1 MNIDRRMFSLIGG
14 HRAPFIL
21 SIAASG
27 AAAVMVIGQAA
38 SLSRLVNDAFI
49 EKAPPAALLPSI
61 GFFALFSMLRMFLGW
76 LGHAEANRGTIAVR
90 KDLFGRLTGAIAL
103 RGPLYARSLPSGRL
117 STTLIKGVE
126 ALDAYFSQFL
136 PQLVL
141 ALLAPLIILIAV
153 FPVDPVSGFILLATA
168 PLIPIFMALIGKRAG
183 AMTDRQWETLSR
195 MSGYF
200 LDMLQGLPTL
210 KLFARSRSQHDAIA
224 DAGER
229 FRTAT
234 MKVLRV
240 AFLSSLTLELV
251 GTIGTAMIAVAIGLR
266 LLTAGLTFQTAL
278 FVLLL
283 TPDFYLPLRQLGLK
297 FHAGMEGTSA
307 SKDIFAVLDGAGNGS
322 IDRSIN
328 SPVDGPEPEGHQRV
342 PFEGKSTPEAAPL
355 SRSEIRFEGVSYS
368 YPGSTEPAL
377 SSLTCAIPAGRTTA
391 VTGPSGAGKSTLMNL
406 LLRFQDP
413 CSGTITAGGRPIGEY
428 PVEAWRELV
437 AWVPQHPFLFN
448 ETLRLNIMM
457 ANRSATEETLLRA
470 VRMAGLEELVDRL
483 PAGIDTPVGEQGI
496 RFSGGEA
503 QRIALARAFMK
514 DAPLL
519 VLDEPTSH
527 TDPELEATL
536 QRAIRTLMQ
545 NRTTLIIAHRLETI
559 RSADTILVLEGGRE
573 TATGTHRE
581 LMESS
586 AFYRRAFLEHG
597 ETVQ

>member
-38 SLSRLVNDAFI
+38 ALSRLVNDAFI
-49 EKAPPAALLPSI
+49 EKAAPAELVPSI
-61 GFFALFSMLRMFLGW
+61 GFFALFSILRMLLGW
-76 LGHAEANRGTIAVR
+76 LGHNEANRGTIAVR
-90 KDLFGRLTGAIAL
+90 RDLFAHLTEAIAL
-103 RGPLYARSLPSGRL
+103 RGPIYARSLPSGRL

-136 PQLVL
+136 PQLFL

-153 FPVDPVSGFILLATA
+153 FPVDPVSGFILLGTA
-168 PLIPIFMALIGKRAG
+168 PLIPLFMALIGKRAG

-266 LLTAGLTFQTAL
+266 LLTAGLAFQTAL

-297 FHAGMEGTSA
+297 FHAGMEGASA
-307 SKDIFAVLDGAGNGS
+307 SKDIFAVLDG
-322 IDRSIN
+322 
-328 SPVDGPEPEGHQRV
+328 PVDDPEPAGH
-342 PFEGKSTPEAAPL
+342 PKMPL
-355 SRSEIRFEGVSYS
+355 AHTIKPDVAGISRWDIRFEGVTYS
-368 YPGSTEPAL
+368 YPDSREPAL
-377 SSLTCAIPAGRTTA
+377 SSLTCTIPAGKTTA

-428 PVEAWRELV
+428 RVEAWRELI

-448 ETLRLNIMM
+448 DTLRENIMM
-457 ANRSATEETLLRA
+457 ANRGATEETLRYA
-470 VRMAGLEELVDRL
+470 VRLAGLEELVNRL
-483 PAGIDTPVGEQGI
+483 PAGLDTPVGEQGV

-514 DAPLL
+514 DAPIL

-527 TDPELEATL
+527 TDPELEAVL

-545 NRTTLIIAHRLETI
+545 GRTTLIIAHRLETI
-559 RSADTILVLEGGRE
+559 RSADAILVLEGGRGS
-573 TATGTHRE
+573 ATGTHRE
-581 LMESS
+581 LMEGS
-586 AFYRRAFLEHG
+586 AFYRSAFQNPEEAG
-597 ETVQ
+597 T